1 MQGMFIDTL
10 RTAGN
15 NVEGLGLWESEIIG
29 RFVVFILQ
37 TEVSLVVLEARVV
50 YFILGA
56 CRDVH

>member
-50 YFILGA
+50 YFILDTW
-56 CRDVH
+56 CM